1 MQSILT
7 FLEKIKAFLVDF
19 FAKPYRKGATAAVV
33 IVVLLLL
40 FFIAKPKTTKSVTSL
55 VERRALASTVLA
67 TGQLTSATD
76 LDLSFKTS
84 DVVTSI
90 PVSVGDVVRKGAVL
104 AMLNNQDELGALN
117 QARGALA
124 LAEANKKKIIEGATT
139 QEVRVAEVA
148 LDAAQKE
155 LENTKDQQEVLV
167 KNARRAL
174 LSNGLEAVSSSGVTT
189 GAPTISGTY
198 TGDVEG
204 SYILSVYGTQSG
216 GYFTLSGIES
226 ATGTV
231 STTQAERLGSKG
243 LFVQFPAGVL
253 NSGTVWTIALPN
265 TRSASYATYYNAYQL
280 ALSTSRS
287 AIAAAESVVRARQ
300 AELDLRRKEARPSE
314 IEAADAE
321 ILSAQGR
328 LQSAQAAYEN
338 TIIRAPA
345 DGTITKIDVKI
356 GETVSP
362 GKTVIVLEDVKNLYL
377 EANINEANI
386 AEISLEQTVSVT
398 FDAFGPDKLFTATV
412 SHIDP
417 SSTIVSGV
425 VNYKIKAA
433 MVPDTTI
440 RPGMTAN
447 MTVVTNQKQDVLV
460 VPLRAVVKKDGKTF
474 VRLVTDK
481 KTKAFTETSVVTGL
495 EGDDGV
501 EVVSGLSEGDEVIV
515 LLDEKK

>member
-1 MQSILT
+1 MQPTLT
-7 FLEKIKAFLVDF
+7 FVEKTKSFLTEF
-19 FAKPYRKGATAAVV
+19 FAKPYRKTATVV
-33 IVVLLLL
+33 VVVVGILLV
-40 FFIAKPKTTKSVTSL
+40 FFVAKPKATKSVTSV

-84 DVVTSI
+84 DVVTAI
-90 PVSVGDVVRKGAVL
+90 PVSVGTVVRKGAVL

-117 QARGALA
+117 QARGAFA

-155 LENTKDQQEVLV
+155 LENTKEQQDVLV
-167 KNARRAL
+167 RNARRAL
-174 LSNGLEAVSSSGVTT
+174 LSNSLEAVSSSGITT

-198 TGDVEG
+198 TGDTEG
-204 SYILSVYGTQSG
+204 SYNLSVYGTQSG
-216 GYFTLSGIES
+216 GYFTLSGLES

-231 STTQAERLGSKG
+231 STTQAERLGTKG
-243 LFVQFPAGVL
+243 LFVQFPAGTL
-253 NSGTVWTIALPN
+253 SSGTVWTIALPN

-280 ALSTSRS
+280 ALTTSRS

-300 AELDLRRKEARPSE
+300 ADLDLRRKEARPSE

-321 ILSAQGR
+321 ILSAAGR

-345 DGTITKIDVKI
+345 DGTITKVDVKI

-386 AEISLEQTVSVT
+386 AEITLDQPVTVT
-398 FDAFGPDKLFTATV
+398 FDAFGPDKVFAATV

-433 MVPDTTI
+433 MTPDPTI

-447 MTVVTNQKQDVLV
+447 MTVVTNKKDNVLV
-460 VPLRAVVKKDGKTF
+460 VPLRAVVKKDGKTV
-474 VRLVTDK
+474 VRTVTDK
-481 KTKAFTETSVVTGL
+481 KTKAFTETLVTTGL
-495 EGDDGV
+495 EGDDGI
-501 EVVSGLSEGDEVIV
+501 EIVSGLTEGDEVIV